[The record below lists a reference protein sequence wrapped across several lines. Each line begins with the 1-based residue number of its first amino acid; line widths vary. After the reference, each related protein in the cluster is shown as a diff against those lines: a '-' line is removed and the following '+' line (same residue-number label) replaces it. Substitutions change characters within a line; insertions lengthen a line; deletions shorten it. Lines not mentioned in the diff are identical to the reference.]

1 VLHQE
6 DGMGK
11 IILGDLSQY
20 EQKLDKLQKVY
31 TKEADYMNDKNYR
44 EFDLRYKG
52 QVIGRK

>member
-1 VLHQE
+1 
-6 DGMGK
+6 MGK